1 MKGLQVLTAIA
12 GVGLAGLGAAMAM
25 TNPGQDAYEDYALK
39 NLTVYLKDNV
49 CAQAP
54 KWLDNNFLQRQC
66 TSLIDTGRPQIQR
79 MITEGTHRQ
88 NFIFFS
94 IYQTDLSPGSFLP
107 AYHVE
112 TVGAFQHFYTYRAG
126 KE

>member
-1 MKGLQVLTAIA
+1 MKGLQVFTAIA

-25 TNPGQDAYEDYALK
+25 TNPSQDAYEDYALRR
-39 NLTVYLKDNV
+39 LTLYLKGDV

-54 KWLDNNFLQRQC
+54 KWLDNDFLQRQC
-66 TSLIDTGRPQIQR
+66 KSWVDTGRPQIQR

-94 IYQTDLSPGSFLP
+94 VYQTDLSLISFLP
-107 AYHVE
+107 AYHIE
-112 TVGAFQHFYTYRAG
+112 TVGAFQHFYTYRAE